1 VINYKAFHSI
11 VSEIVFAFV
20 CESALYYVYVM
31 RDHRSS
37 KVYIADVHH
46 QGNILS
52 GAGKFMKNVVI
63 KGLLIK

>member
-1 VINYKAFHSI
+1 MLNYKAFRSI

-20 CESALYYVYVM
+20 CESALYCVYVM
-31 RDHRSS
+31 RDHKSG
-37 KVYIADVHH
+37 KVYIADVH

-63 KGLLIK
+63 KGLLIN

>member
-1 VINYKAFHSI
+1 VLNYKAFRSI

-20 CESALYYVYVM
+20 CESALYCVYVM
-31 RDHRSS
+31 RDHKSG
-37 KVYIADVHH
+37 KVYIADVH

-63 KGLLIK
+63 KGLLIN